1 MQQPLIESL
10 IGLREHYQG
19 VHEEIERKAA
29 HIKEQLT
36 HVNALVVDQ
45 LVENQQFVTSLM
57 GLREHYQ
64 ALHQEYQH
72 SGAHAREQLTHVN
85 ALLAEQ
91 LLRSTNQQSVSIQAS
106 TVNENPA
113 LTEAASLGTEKPST
127 AEDEVDELAQVDQAN
142 EPESA
147 TEVTD
152 ASFDAQDSA
161 LEEEPGAPTPAAAV
175 EQSEAEPSPDSSV
188 NSETPKSSFPPLKTP
203 ILPKYR
209 RMTKL
214 EAVESLLQENSGTV
228 LHIDYITRALH
239 GELEADALRAEKS
252 RMSQT
257 LREGALKGLW
267 DKAPGAPGCYTINR
281 KLLQPKTDSKEI
293 SQQSKVSF
301 RRKPQSN
308 SKSSHIMLPRYQNLN
323 LTDAVE
329 VVVRENAGQILN
341 TDFVARALYGD
352 LEGQDLTKA
361 KDRIGKT
368 LWSGAKQKRWQRVP
382 GQMGAYTLDLKL

>member
-29 HIKEQLT
+29 HIREQLT

-72 SGAHAREQLTHVN
+72 SGSHAREQLAHVN

-113 LTEAASLGTEKPST
+113 LTEAASLGTEEPSA
-127 AEDEVDELAQVDQAN
+127 AEDEVDQLAQVDEAN

-147 TEVTD
+147 TD
-152 ASFDAQDSA
+152 ANFDAQDSA
-161 LEEEPGAPTPAAAV
+161 LEEEPASPTPAAAV

-188 NSETPKSSFPPLKTP
+188 NGETPKSSFPPLKTA
-203 ILPKYR
+203 ILPKYQ

-214 EAVESLLQENSGTV
+214 QAVESLLQENSGTV

-281 KLLQPKTDSKEI
+281 KLLEPKTDSKEI
-293 SQQSKVSF
+293 TQQSKVSF

-308 SKSSHIMLPRYQNLN
+308 SKSSHTMLPRYQHLN

-352 LEGQDLTKA
+352 LEGRDLTKA

-382 GQMGAYTLDLKL
+382 GKMGAYTLDLKL

>member
-29 HIKEQLT
+29 HIREQLT

-45 LVENQQFVTSLM
+45 FVENQQFVTSLM

-72 SGAHAREQLTHVN
+72 SGAHAREQLAHVN

-113 LTEAASLGTEKPST
+113 LTEAGSLGIEEPST
-127 AEDEVDELAQVDQAN
+127 AEDKVDELAQVDEAN

-152 ASFDAQDSA
+152 ANFDAQDSA
-161 LEEEPGAPTPAAAV
+161 LEDEPGSPTSAAV

-188 NSETPKSSFPPLKTP
+188 NGETPKSSFPPLKTP
-203 ILPKYR
+203 ILPKYQ

-214 EAVESLLQENSGTV
+214 EAVESVLQETPGTV

-281 KLLQPKTDSKEI
+281 KLLEPKTGSKEI
-293 SQQSKVSF
+293 PQQSKVSF

-308 SKSSHIMLPRYQNLN
+308 GKSSHTMLPRYQHLN

-352 LEGQDLTKA
+352 LEGRDLTKA

-382 GQMGAYTLDLKL
+382 GQMGAYTLNLKL